1 MIIGFILLNAPEF
14 GKLLCAVILSFA
26 IVFGPSVEILLAFD
40 IEQTEKLVIIFEKL
54 VKFKSS

>member
-14 GKLLCAVILSFA
+14 GKLLCAVI
-26 IVFGPSVEILLAFD
+26 GPSVEILLAFD